1 MPDDRLAGVVEMFR
15 SGGNIGDDVQGD
27 VRVTAR
33 AWLERAREELAVL
46 EPILAAGQ
54 WRVAYNTAYDIY
66 RHAAEAVDLA
76 AGYRILASAGAHG
89 ATFALADAVL
99 GDASDVFNSVHASV
113 MTGTRNRL
121 EYLDATASAEV
132 TEADARWAVQL
143 ATRAVADAAS
153 FVS

>member
-1 MPDDRLAGVVEMFR
+1 
-15 SGGNIGDDVQGD
+15 
-27 VRVTAR
+27 
-33 AWLERAREELAVL
+33 
-46 EPILAAGQ
+46 
-54 WRVAYNTAYDIY
+54 
-66 RHAAEAVDLA
+66 
-76 AGYRILASAGAHG
+76 
-89 ATFALADAVL
+89 VL

-143 ATRAVADAAS
+143 ATRAVTDAAS